1 MEIRIFKTAQEAS
14 VAGADVIAGVLAAK
28 KDMIMG
34 LATGST
40 PVPMY
45 REMAR
50 RCDAGEMDFSAARSF
65 NLDEY
70 IGLPETHDQS
80 YRYFMN
86 DNLFNHIN
94 IDKANTHVPCGIG
107 ADHAADA
114 AHYDEM
120 IEAAGGI
127 DIQVLGIGNNGHIGF
142 NEPSN
147 VFIRGTHV
155 VDLTESTI
163 DANKRF
169 FEKREDVPKQAITL
183 GMGGIMGAK
192 KVIMLAF
199 GKGKAEAVRAMVY
212 GEIDP
217 KMPASILQ
225 LHKDVTL
232 LIDEE
237 AASLL

>member
-1 MEIRIFKTAQEAS
+1 MEIRVFKTAQEAA
-14 VAGADVIAGVLAAK
+14 VAGADIIAGVLAAK

-45 REMAR
+45 KEMAR
-50 RCDAGEMDFSAARSF
+50 RCDAGEMDFTCARSF

-94 IDKANTHVPCGIG
+94 IDKDNTQVPCGTG

-142 NEPSN
+142 NEPAD

-169 FEKREDVPKQAITL
+169 FENRDDVPRQAITL

-199 GKGKAEAVRAMVY
+199 GKGKAEAVRAMIK

-225 LHKDVTL
+225 LHKDLTL

>member
-1 MEIRIFKTAQEAS
+1 
-14 VAGADVIAGVLAAK
+14 
-28 KDMIMG
+28 
-34 LATGST
+34 
-40 PVPMY
+40 
-45 REMAR
+45 
-50 RCDAGEMDFSAARSF
+50 
-65 NLDEY
+65 
-70 IGLPETHDQS
+70 
-80 YRYFMN
+80 
-86 DNLFNHIN
+86 
-94 IDKANTHVPCGIG
+94 
-107 ADHAADA
+107 
-114 AHYDEM
+114 M

-142 NEPSN
+142 NEPAD

-169 FEKREDVPKQAITL
+169 FENRDDVPRQAITL

-199 GKGKAEAVRAMVY
+199 GKGKAEAVRAMIK

-217 KMPASILQ
+217 QMPASILQ